1 VSTHY
6 QDISK
11 RQKDDSNPSK
21 DSPKESGGKNSK
33 VSTTTVDAD
42 NPHEFRVLREV
53 SKTLSE
59 KELIEKEYPLKKSEI
74 DLSYAPEG
82 ADSVQDTGKT
92 EPEVEEAAIS
102 IQSPTEAIFETET
115 RPIEEPLPQEK
126 SKTIVP
132 KERKLRPQ
140 KTKAEK
146 SSKVD
151 LGEKRKAKGGQVPK
165 KTKPRISKPTPEQ
178 VIMSKGVAYLAG
190 NTIRMTGWI
199 KLHPGDQVK
208 VGEKEFILKPRQR
221 KRKPLYL
228 LFLILLVS
236 VVLVSSLLLKGKS
249 AGRLIGIVLDEK
261 SKTSLSGAEI
271 QIKEV
276 GKMVRSNQLGFFMF
290 DLVPSGSYTLQTDLK
305 GYQTVKDNV
314 TITKNQATTINILLS
329 PKYLTELPDKSSE
342 ETIPSERPAPENV
355 ASEGTEVEGRYGA
368 INIESNVSEP
378 VVMVDDRML
387 GTGNKAYKNVS
398 MGKHSLRITKE
409 GYQDWTQNIEVKH
422 GKTLNL
428 KINLSEAEAVTP
440 QTPEDWLALA
450 QSQMNSHDFASAVN
464 SYTQALTLNPKSSE
478 ALLGRG
484 LVYNQLNDRAKAVQD
499 LNKAAEYYAIEKNY
513 NQAITCYTHLLT
525 LNDRDLGS
533 LDNRGVCYLR
543 LGQYEKSIQD
553 FEKTI
558 EKDKIF
564 FLGYLHLGE
573 AYHEAGNYEAS
584 LENYKKAKKL
594 NPESPQVYAGLALVY
609 FAKGEKS
616 SAKKSFKKFEELST
630 YIDREKMK
638 QDPEWRKLLQGIEEK
653 AEAEF

>member
-1 VSTHY
+1 MSTHY

-11 RQKDDSNPSK
+11 RQKDDSDPSK
-21 DSPKESGGKNSK
+21 DSPKEAGGKNSK
-33 VSTTTVDAD
+33 VGTTTIDAD
-42 NPHEFRVLREV
+42 NQHEFRVSREV
-53 SKTLSE
+53 SKTSSE
-59 KELIEKEYPLKKSEI
+59 KELIEKEDPLKKSEI

-82 ADSVQDTGKT
+82 TGSGQDTGKT

-126 SKTIVP
+126 SKTIAP
-132 KERKLRPQ
+132 KERKPRPQ
-140 KTKAEK
+140 KAEK
-146 SSKVD
+146 LSKVD
-151 LGEKRKAKGGQVPK
+151 PGGKRKAKGGQVPK
-165 KTKPRISKPTPEQ
+165 KTKPRIFKPTPEQ

-190 NTIRMTGWI
+190 NTIRMTGGI

-228 LFLILLVS
+228 LFFILLVS

-276 GKMVRSNQLGFFMF
+276 GKKVRSNQLGFFMF
-290 DLVPSGSYTLQTDLK
+290 DFVPSGSYTLQTDLK

-329 PKYLTELPDKSSE
+329 PKYLAELPDKSSE
-342 ETIPSERPAPENV
+342 GIAPSERPAPENV
-355 ASEGTEVEGRYGA
+355 ASEGTEAEERCGA

-409 GYQDWTQNIEVKH
+409 GYQDWTQKIEVKK

-428 KINLSEAEAVTP
+428 KINLSETETVTP
-440 QTPEDWLALA
+440 QTAEEWLALA
-450 QSQMNSHDFASAVN
+450 QSQMDSKEFNSAMN
-464 SYTQALTLNPKSSE
+464 SYSQVLTLNPRSSQ

-484 LVYNQLNDRAKAVQD
+484 LVYDQLNDRAKACED
-499 LNKAAEYYAIEKNY
+499 LNKAAEYFASEKNY
-513 NQAITCYTHLLT
+513 NQAITCYTRLLAF
-525 LNDRDLGS
+525 NDRDLGS
-533 LDNRGVCYLR
+533 FYNRGLCYLKSDH
-543 LGQYEKSIQD
+543 YEKSISD
-553 FEKTI
+553 LEKTI
-558 EKDKIF
+558 ELDKKF
-564 FLGYLHLGE
+564 FLGYLNLGE
-573 AYHEAGNYEAS
+573 AYYKSGNYEAS

-594 NPESPQVYAGLALVY
+594 NPENPKVYAGMAFAY

-616 SAKKSFKKFEELST
+616 SAKKSYKKFEELST

-653 AEAEF
+653 SEAEF

>member
-1 VSTHY
+1 MSTHY
-6 QDISK
+6 PDISK
-11 RQKDDSNPSK
+11 RQKDDSDPSK
-21 DSPKESGGKNSK
+21 DSPKEAGGKNSK
-33 VSTTTVDAD
+33 VGTTTVDAD
-42 NPHEFRVLREV
+42 NQHEFRVLREV
-53 SKTLSE
+53 SKTPSE
-59 KELIEKEYPLKKSEI
+59 KELIEKEDPLKKSEI

-82 ADSVQDTGKT
+82 TDSVQDTGKT
-92 EPEVEEAAIS
+92 EPEIEEAAIS

-126 SKTIVP
+126 SKTIAP

-146 SSKVD
+146 SGKVD
-151 LGEKRKAKGGQVPK
+151 LGGKRKAKGGQVPK
-165 KTKPRISKPTPEQ
+165 KTKPRSFKPVPEQ

-190 NTIRMTGWI
+190 NIIRMTGGI

-261 SKTSLSGAEI
+261 SKLSLSNAEI

-276 GKMVRSNQLGFFMF
+276 GKKVRSNQLGFFMF

-355 ASEGTEVEGRYGA
+355 ASEGAEAEGRYGA

-387 GTGNKAYKNVS
+387 GTGNKAYKNIS

-533 LDNRGVCYLR
+533 LDNRGVCYLQ

-553 FEKTI
+553 LEKTI
-558 EKDKIF
+558 ELDKKF
-564 FLGYLHLGE
+564 LLGYLHLGE
-573 AYHEAGNYEAS
+573 AYYKSGNYEAS

-594 NPESPQVYAGLALVY
+594 NPESPQVYSGLALVY

>member
-1 VSTHY
+1 MSTHY

-33 VSTTTVDAD
+33 VGTATVDAD
-42 NPHEFRVLREV
+42 NQHEFRVLREV
-53 SKTLSE
+53 SKTSSE
-59 KELIEKEYPLKKSEI
+59 KELIEKEDPLKKSEI

-82 ADSVQDTGKT
+82 ASSGQDTRRT
-92 EPEVEEAAIS
+92 EPEVEEVTIS

-126 SKTIVP
+126 SKTIMP

-140 KTKAEK
+140 KAEK
-146 SSKVD
+146 LSKVD
-151 LGEKRKAKGGQVPK
+151 PGGKRKAKGEQVPK

-178 VIMSKGVAYLAG
+178 VIMSKGVAYLDG
-190 NTIRMTGWI
+190 NTIRMTGGI
-199 KLHPGDQVK
+199 KLHPGDQIK
-208 VGEKEFILKPRQR
+208 VGEKEFILQTRPR

-228 LFLILLVS
+228 LLFILLVG

-249 AGRLIGIVLDEK
+249 SGRLIGIVFDEK
-261 SKTSLSGAEI
+261 SKTSLSDAEI

-276 GKMVRSNQLGFFMF
+276 GKKVRSNQLGFFMF

-314 TITKNQATTINILLS
+314 TITKKQVTTISVLLS

-342 ETIPSERPAPENV
+342 EIALSEKPAPENV
-355 ASEGTEVEGRYGA
+355 TAEGALAEEEYGA

-387 GTGNKAYKNVS
+387 GTGNKIYKNIS

-409 GYQDWTQNIEVKH
+409 GYQDWTQKIEVKH
-422 GKTLNL
+422 GKTVNL

-440 QTPEDWLALA
+440 QTAEEWMALA
-450 QSQMNSHDFASAVN
+450 QSQMDSKEFTSAVN
-464 SYTQALTLNPKSSE
+464 SYSQALTLNPKSSK

-484 LVYNQLNDRAKAVQD
+484 LVYNQLNDRAKACED
-499 LNKAAEYYAIEKNY
+499 LNKAAEYYASEKNY
-513 NQAITCYTHLLT
+513 NQAIICYTNLLGF
-525 LNDRDLGS
+525 NDRDIGS
-533 LDNRGVCYLR
+533 FYNRGLCYLN
-543 LGQYEKSIQD
+543 LNQYEKSISD
-553 FEKTI
+553 LEKAI
-558 EKDKIF
+558 ELDKKF
-564 FLGYLHLGE
+564 FLGYLNLGE
-573 AYHEAGNYEAS
+573 AYYKSGNYETS

-594 NPESPQVYAGLALVY
+594 NPESPQVYAGMAFAY

-616 SAKKSFKKFEELST
+616 SAKKSYKKFEEFST
-630 YIDREKMK
+630 YIDRERMK

-653 AEAEF
+653 SEAEF

>member
-1 VSTHY
+1 VFVSTHY

-11 RQKDDSNPSK
+11 RQKDDSDPSK
-21 DSPKESGGKNSK
+21 DSPKEAGGKNSK
-33 VSTTTVDAD
+33 VGTTTVDAD
-42 NPHEFRVLREV
+42 NQHEFRVLKEV
-53 SKTLSE
+53 SKTPSK
-59 KELIEKEYPLKKSEI
+59 KELIEKEDPLKKSEI

-82 ADSVQDTGKT
+82 AGSGEDTGKT
-92 EPEVEEAAIS
+92 EPEVEEATIS
-102 IQSPTEAIFETET
+102 IQSPTEAIFETEIQ
-115 RPIEEPLPQEK
+115 PIEEPLPKEK
-126 SKTIVP
+126 SKTIAP

-140 KTKAEK
+140 KAEK

-151 LGEKRKAKGGQVPK
+151 LGGKRKAKGEQVAK

-178 VIMSKGVAYLAG
+178 VIMSKGVAYIDG
-190 NTIRMTGWI
+190 NTIRMTGGI

-208 VGEKEFILKPRQR
+208 VGEKEFILQTRQR

-228 LFLILLVS
+228 LLFILLVG

-261 SKTSLSGAEI
+261 SKTSLSGAEV

-276 GKMVRSNQLGFFMF
+276 GKKVRSNQLGFFMF
-290 DLVPSGSYTLQTDLK
+290 DFVPSGSYTLQTDLR

-314 TITKNQATTINILLS
+314 TITKNQATTISILLS
-329 PKYLTELPDKSSE
+329 PKYLSELPDKSSE
-342 ETIPSERPAPENV
+342 ETISSERPAPENV

-378 VVMVDDRML
+378 MVMVDDRML
-387 GTGNKAYKNVS
+387 GTGNKAYKNIS

-409 GYQDWTQNIEVKH
+409 GYQDWTQKIEVKH

-450 QSQMNSHDFASAVN
+450 QSQMNSHDLASAVN
-464 SYTQALTLNPKSSE
+464 SYSEALSLNPKSSE

-499 LNKAAEYYAIEKNY
+499 LNKAAEYYTSEKNY

-533 LDNRGVCYLR
+533 LDNRGVCYLK
-543 LGQYEKSIQD
+543 LDQYEKSIRD

-558 EKDKIF
+558 EQDKKF

-573 AYHEAGNYEAS
+573 AYYKAGNYEAS

-594 NPESPQVYAGLALVY
+594 NPESPQVYVGLALAY
-609 FAKGEKS
+609 FTKGEKS
-616 SAKKSFKKFEELST
+616 SAKKSYKKFEELST
-630 YIDREKMK
+630 YIDRERMK

-653 AEAEF
+653 SEAEF

>member
-6 QDISK
+6 PDISK
-11 RQKDDSNPSK
+11 RQKDDSDPSK
-21 DSPKESGGKNSK
+21 DSPKEAGGKNSK
-33 VSTTTVDAD
+33 VGTTTVDAD
-42 NPHEFRVLREV
+42 NRHEFRVLREV
-53 SKTLSE
+53 SKTPSE
-59 KELIEKEYPLKKSEI
+59 KELIEKEDPLKKSEI

-82 ADSVQDTGKT
+82 TDSVQDTGKT
-92 EPEVEEAAIS
+92 EPEIEEAAIS

-126 SKTIVP
+126 SKTIAP

-140 KTKAEK
+140 KAEK
-146 SSKVD
+146 LSKVD
-151 LGEKRKAKGGQVPK
+151 LGGKRKAKGGQVPK
-165 KTKPRISKPTPEQ
+165 KTKPRISKPVPEQ
-178 VIMSKGVAYLAG
+178 VIMSKGVAYLDG
-190 NTIRMTGWI
+190 NTIRMTGGI
-199 KLHPGDQVK
+199 KLHPGGQIK
-208 VGEKEFILKPRQR
+208 IGEKEFILQTRQR

-228 LFLILLVS
+228 LLFILLVG

-261 SKTSLSGAEI
+261 SKLSLSNAEI

-290 DLVPSGSYTLQTDLK
+290 DFVPSGSYTLQTDLR
-305 GYQTVKDNV
+305 GYQTVKDNI
-314 TITKNQATTINILLS
+314 TITKNQTSTISVLVS
-329 PKYLTELPDKSSE
+329 PKYLTGLPDKSSVE
-342 ETIPSERPAPENV
+342 IAPSEKPAFGNV
-355 ASEGTEVEGRYGA
+355 TAEGTQAEEEYGA

-409 GYQDWTQNIEVKH
+409 GYQDWTQKIEVKH

-428 KINLSEAEAVTP
+428 KINLSETETVTP
-440 QTPEDWLALA
+440 QTAEKWLALA
-450 QSQMNSHDFASAVN
+450 QSQMNSHDFAFAVN

-499 LNKAAEYYAIEKNY
+499 LNKAAEYYAIETNY

-533 LDNRGVCYLR
+533 LDNRGVCYLQ

-558 EKDKIF
+558 ELDKKF
-564 FLGYLHLGE
+564 LLGYLHSGE
-573 AYHEAGNYEAS
+573 AYYKSGNYEAS

-594 NPESPQVYAGLALVY
+594 NAESPQVYAGLALVY
-609 FAKGEKS
+609 LAKGEKS

-630 YIDREKMK
+630 YIDRERMK

>member
-1 VSTHY
+1 MSTHY
-6 QDISK
+6 PDISK
-11 RQKDDSNPSK
+11 RQKDDSDPSK
-21 DSPKESGGKNSK
+21 DSPKEAGGKNSK
-33 VSTTTVDAD
+33 VGTTTVDAD
-42 NPHEFRVLREV
+42 NRHEFRVLREV
-53 SKTLSE
+53 SKTPSE
-59 KELIEKEYPLKKSEI
+59 KELIEKEDPLKKSEI

-82 ADSVQDTGKT
+82 TDSVQDTGKT
-92 EPEVEEAAIS
+92 EPEIEEAAIS

-126 SKTIVP
+126 SKTIAP

-140 KTKAEK
+140 KAEK
-146 SSKVD
+146 LSKVD
-151 LGEKRKAKGGQVPK
+151 LGGKRKAKGGQVPK
-165 KTKPRISKPTPEQ
+165 KTKPRISKPVPEQ
-178 VIMSKGVAYLAG
+178 VIMSKGVAYLDG
-190 NTIRMTGWI
+190 NTIRMTGGI
-199 KLHPGDQVK
+199 KLHPGGQIK
-208 VGEKEFILKPRQR
+208 IGEKEFILQTRQR

-228 LFLILLVS
+228 LLFILLVG

-261 SKTSLSGAEI
+261 SKLSLSNAEI

-290 DLVPSGSYTLQTDLK
+290 DFVPSGSYTLQTDLR
-305 GYQTVKDNV
+305 GYQTVKDNI
-314 TITKNQATTINILLS
+314 TITKNQTSTISVLVS
-329 PKYLTELPDKSSE
+329 PKYLTGLPDKSSVE
-342 ETIPSERPAPENV
+342 IAPSEKPAFGNV
-355 ASEGTEVEGRYGA
+355 TAEGTQAEEEYGA

-409 GYQDWTQNIEVKH
+409 GYQDWTQKIEVKH

-428 KINLSEAEAVTP
+428 KINLSETETVTP
-440 QTPEDWLALA
+440 QTAEKWLAHA
-450 QSQMNSHDFASAVN
+450 QSQMNTHDYAFAVN

-533 LDNRGVCYLR
+533 LDNRGVCYLQ

-558 EKDKIF
+558 ELDKKF
-564 FLGYLHLGE
+564 LLGYLHSGE
-573 AYHEAGNYEAS
+573 AYYKSGNYEAS

-594 NPESPQVYAGLALVY
+594 NAESPQVYAGLALVY

-630 YIDREKMK
+630 YIDRERMK

>member
-1 VSTHY
+1 MSTHY
-6 QDISK
+6 PDISK
-11 RQKDDSNPSK
+11 RQKDDSDPSK
-21 DSPKESGGKNSK
+21 DSPKETGGKNSK
-33 VSTTTVDAD
+33 IGTTTVDAD
-42 NPHEFRVLREV
+42 DQHESRVLREV
-53 SKTLSE
+53 SKAPSE
-59 KELIEKEYPLKKSEI
+59 KELIEKEDPLKKSEI

-82 ADSVQDTGKT
+82 TDSVQDTGKT
-92 EPEVEEAAIS
+92 EPEIEEAAIS

-126 SKTIVP
+126 SKTIAP

-140 KTKAEK
+140 KAEK
-146 SSKVD
+146 LSKVD
-151 LGEKRKAKGGQVPK
+151 LGGKRKAKGGQVPK
-165 KTKPRISKPTPEQ
+165 KTKPRISKPVPEQ
-178 VIMSKGVAYLAG
+178 VIMSKGVAYLDG
-190 NTIRMTGWI
+190 NTIRMTGGI
-199 KLHPGDQVK
+199 KLHPGGQIK
-208 VGEKEFILKPRQR
+208 IGEKEFILQTRQR

-228 LFLILLVS
+228 LLFILLVG

-261 SKTSLSGAEI
+261 SKLSLSNAEI

-290 DLVPSGSYTLQTDLK
+290 DFVPSGSYTLQTDLR
-305 GYQTVKDNV
+305 GYQTVKDNI
-314 TITKNQATTINILLS
+314 TITKNQTSTISVLVS
-329 PKYLTELPDKSSE
+329 PKYLTGLPDKSSVE
-342 ETIPSERPAPENV
+342 IAPSEKPAFGNV
-355 ASEGTEVEGRYGA
+355 TAEGTQAEEEYGA

-409 GYQDWTQNIEVKH
+409 GYQDWTQKIEVKH

-428 KINLSEAEAVTP
+428 KINLSETETVTP
-440 QTPEDWLALA
+440 QTAEKWLALA
-450 QSQMNSHDFASAVN
+450 QSQMNSHDFAFAVN

-533 LDNRGVCYLR
+533 LDNRGVCYLQ

-558 EKDKIF
+558 ELDKKF
-564 FLGYLHLGE
+564 LLGYLHSGE
-573 AYHEAGNYEAS
+573 AYYKSGNYEAS

-594 NPESPQVYAGLALVY
+594 NAESPQVYAGLALVY

-630 YIDREKMK
+630 YIDRERMK

>member
-6 QDISK
+6 PDISK
-11 RQKDDSNPSK
+11 RQKDDSDPSK
-21 DSPKESGGKNSK
+21 DSPKEAGGKNSK
-33 VSTTTVDAD
+33 VGTTTVDAD
-42 NPHEFRVLREV
+42 NRHEFRVLREV
-53 SKTLSE
+53 SKTPSE
-59 KELIEKEYPLKKSEI
+59 KELIEKEDPLKKSEI

-82 ADSVQDTGKT
+82 TDSVQDTGKT
-92 EPEVEEAAIS
+92 EPEIEEAAIS

-126 SKTIVP
+126 SKTIAP

-140 KTKAEK
+140 KAEK
-146 SSKVD
+146 LSKVD
-151 LGEKRKAKGGQVPK
+151 LGGKRKAKGGQVPK
-165 KTKPRISKPTPEQ
+165 KTKPRISKPVPEQ
-178 VIMSKGVAYLAG
+178 VIMSKGVAYLDG
-190 NTIRMTGWI
+190 NTIRMTGGI
-199 KLHPGDQVK
+199 KLHPGGQIK
-208 VGEKEFILKPRQR
+208 IGEKEFILQTRQR

-228 LFLILLVS
+228 LLFILLVG

-261 SKTSLSGAEI
+261 SKLSLSNAEI

-290 DLVPSGSYTLQTDLK
+290 DFVPSGSYTLQTDLR
-305 GYQTVKDNV
+305 GYQTVKDNI
-314 TITKNQATTINILLS
+314 TITKNQTSTISVLVS
-329 PKYLTELPDKSSE
+329 PKYLTGLPDKSSVE
-342 ETIPSERPAPENV
+342 IAPSEKPAFGNV
-355 ASEGTEVEGRYGA
+355 TAEGTQAEEEYGA

-409 GYQDWTQNIEVKH
+409 GYQDWTQKIEVKH

-428 KINLSEAEAVTP
+428 KINLSETETVTP
-440 QTPEDWLALA
+440 QTAEKWLALA
-450 QSQMNSHDFASAVN
+450 QSQMNSHDFAFAVN

-499 LNKAAEYYAIEKNY
+499 LNKAAEYYAIETNY

-533 LDNRGVCYLR
+533 LDNRGVCYLQ

-558 EKDKIF
+558 ELDKKF
-564 FLGYLHLGE
+564 LLGYLHSGE
-573 AYHEAGNYEAS
+573 AYYKSGNYEAS

-594 NPESPQVYAGLALVY
+594 NAESPQVYAGLALVY

-630 YIDREKMK
+630 YIDRERMK

>member
-6 QDISK
+6 PDISK
-11 RQKDDSNPSK
+11 RQKDDSDPSK
-21 DSPKESGGKNSK
+21 DSPKEAGGKNSK
-33 VSTTTVDAD
+33 VGTTTVDAD
-42 NPHEFRVLREV
+42 NRHEFRVLREV
-53 SKTLSE
+53 SKTPSE
-59 KELIEKEYPLKKSEI
+59 KELIEKEDPLKKSEI

-82 ADSVQDTGKT
+82 TDSVQDTGKT
-92 EPEVEEAAIS
+92 EPEIEEAAIS

-126 SKTIVP
+126 SKTIAP

-140 KTKAEK
+140 KAEK
-146 SSKVD
+146 LSKVD
-151 LGEKRKAKGGQVPK
+151 LGGKRKAKGGQVPK
-165 KTKPRISKPTPEQ
+165 KTKPRISKPVPEQ
-178 VIMSKGVAYLAG
+178 VIMSKGVAYLDG
-190 NTIRMTGWI
+190 NTIRMTGGI
-199 KLHPGDQVK
+199 KLHPGGQIK
-208 VGEKEFILKPRQR
+208 IGEKEFILQTRQR

-228 LFLILLVS
+228 LLFILLVG

-261 SKTSLSGAEI
+261 SKLSLSNAEI

-290 DLVPSGSYTLQTDLK
+290 DFVPSGSYTLQTDLR
-305 GYQTVKDNV
+305 GYQTVKDNI
-314 TITKNQATTINILLS
+314 TITKNQTSTISVLVS
-329 PKYLTELPDKSSE
+329 PKYLTGLPDKSSVE
-342 ETIPSERPAPENV
+342 IAPSEKPAFGNV
-355 ASEGTEVEGRYGA
+355 TAEGTQAEEEYGA

-409 GYQDWTQNIEVKH
+409 GYQDWTQKIEVKH

-428 KINLSEAEAVTP
+428 KINLSETETVTP
-440 QTPEDWLALA
+440 QTAEKWLALA
-450 QSQMNSHDFASAVN
+450 QSQMNSHDFAFAVN

-533 LDNRGVCYLR
+533 LDNRGVCYLQ

-558 EKDKIF
+558 ELDKKF
-564 FLGYLHLGE
+564 LLGYLHSGE
-573 AYHEAGNYEAS
+573 AYYKSGNYEAS

-594 NPESPQVYAGLALVY
+594 NAESPQVYAGLALVY

-630 YIDREKMK
+630 YIDRERMK

>member
-1 VSTHY
+1 MSTHY
-6 QDISK
+6 PDISK
-11 RQKDDSNPSK
+11 RQKDDSDPSK
-21 DSPKESGGKNSK
+21 DSPKEAGGKNSK
-33 VSTTTVDAD
+33 VGTTTVDAD
-42 NPHEFRVLREV
+42 NRHEFRVLREV
-53 SKTLSE
+53 SKTPSE
-59 KELIEKEYPLKKSEI
+59 KELIEKEDPLKKSEI

-82 ADSVQDTGKT
+82 TDSVQDTGKT
-92 EPEVEEAAIS
+92 EPEIEEAAIS

-126 SKTIVP
+126 SKTIAP

-140 KTKAEK
+140 KAEK
-146 SSKVD
+146 LSKVD
-151 LGEKRKAKGGQVPK
+151 LGGKRKAKGGQVPK
-165 KTKPRISKPTPEQ
+165 KTKPRISKPVPEQ
-178 VIMSKGVAYLAG
+178 VIMSKGVAYLDG
-190 NTIRMTGWI
+190 NTIRMTGGI
-199 KLHPGDQVK
+199 KLHPGGQIK
-208 VGEKEFILKPRQR
+208 IGEKEFILQTRQR

-228 LFLILLVS
+228 LLFILLVG

-261 SKTSLSGAEI
+261 SKLSLSNAEI

-290 DLVPSGSYTLQTDLK
+290 DFVPSGSYTLQTDLR
-305 GYQTVKDNV
+305 GYQTVKDNI
-314 TITKNQATTINILLS
+314 TITKNQTSTISVLVS
-329 PKYLTELPDKSSE
+329 PKYLTGLPDKSSVE
-342 ETIPSERPAPENV
+342 IAPSEKPAFGNV
-355 ASEGTEVEGRYGA
+355 TAEGTQAEEEYGA

-409 GYQDWTQNIEVKH
+409 GYQDWTQKIEVKH

-428 KINLSEAEAVTP
+428 KINLSETETVTP
-440 QTPEDWLALA
+440 QTAEKWLALA
-450 QSQMNSHDFASAVN
+450 QSQMNSHDFAFAVN

-499 LNKAAEYYAIEKNY
+499 LNKAAEYYAIETNY

-533 LDNRGVCYLR
+533 LDNRGVCYLQ

-558 EKDKIF
+558 ELDKKF
-564 FLGYLHLGE
+564 LLGYLHSGE
-573 AYHEAGNYEAS
+573 AYYKSGNYEAS

-594 NPESPQVYAGLALVY
+594 NAESPQVYAGLALVY

-630 YIDREKMK
+630 YIDRERMK

>member
-6 QDISK
+6 PDISK
-11 RQKDDSNPSK
+11 RQKDDSDPSK
-21 DSPKESGGKNSK
+21 DSPKETGGKNSK
-33 VSTTTVDAD
+33 IGTTTVDAD
-42 NPHEFRVLREV
+42 DQHESRVLREV
-53 SKTLSE
+53 SKAPSE
-59 KELIEKEYPLKKSEI
+59 KELIEKEDPLKKSEI

-82 ADSVQDTGKT
+82 TDSVQDTGKT
-92 EPEVEEAAIS
+92 EPEIEEAAIS

-126 SKTIVP
+126 SKTIAP

-140 KTKAEK
+140 KAEK
-146 SSKVD
+146 LSKVD
-151 LGEKRKAKGGQVPK
+151 LGGKRKAKGGQVPK
-165 KTKPRISKPTPEQ
+165 KTKPRISKPVPEQ
-178 VIMSKGVAYLAG
+178 VIMSKGVAYLDG
-190 NTIRMTGWI
+190 NTIRMTGGI
-199 KLHPGDQVK
+199 KLHPGGQIK
-208 VGEKEFILKPRQR
+208 IGEKEFILQTRQR

-228 LFLILLVS
+228 LLFILLVG

-261 SKTSLSGAEI
+261 SKLSLSNAEI

-290 DLVPSGSYTLQTDLK
+290 DFVPSGSYTLQTDLR
-305 GYQTVKDNV
+305 GYQTVKDNI
-314 TITKNQATTINILLS
+314 TITKNQTSTISVLVS
-329 PKYLTELPDKSSE
+329 PKYLTGLPDKSSVE
-342 ETIPSERPAPENV
+342 IAPSEKPAFGNV
-355 ASEGTEVEGRYGA
+355 TAEGTQAEEEYGA

-409 GYQDWTQNIEVKH
+409 GYQDWTQKIEVKH

-428 KINLSEAEAVTP
+428 KINLSETETVTP
-440 QTPEDWLALA
+440 QTAEKWLALA
-450 QSQMNSHDFASAVN
+450 QSQMNSHDFAFAVN

-533 LDNRGVCYLR
+533 LDNRGVCYLQ

-558 EKDKIF
+558 ELDKKF
-564 FLGYLHLGE
+564 LLGYLHSGE
-573 AYHEAGNYEAS
+573 AYYKSGNYEAS

-594 NPESPQVYAGLALVY
+594 NAESPQVYAGLALVY

-630 YIDREKMK
+630 YIDRERMK

>member
-1 VSTHY
+1 VSTQY

-33 VSTTTVDAD
+33 VGTATVDSD
-42 NPHEFRVLREV
+42 NQHEFRVLREV
-53 SKTLSE
+53 SKMPSE
-59 KELIEKEYPLKKSEI
+59 KELIEKEDPLKKSEI

-82 ADSVQDTGKT
+82 AGSGQDTGRT
-92 EPEVEEAAIS
+92 EPEVEEATIS

-115 RPIEEPLPQEK
+115 RPFEEPLPKEK

-140 KTKAEK
+140 KAEK
-146 SSKVD
+146 LSKVD
-151 LGEKRKAKGGQVPK
+151 PGGKRKAKGEQVPK

-178 VIMSKGVAYLAG
+178 VIMSKGVAYLDG
-190 NTIRMTGWI
+190 NTIRMTGGI
-199 KLHPGDQVK
+199 KLHPGDQIK
-208 VGEKEFILKPRQR
+208 AGEKEFILQTRPR
-221 KRKPLYL
+221 KRKPVYL
-228 LFLILLVS
+228 VFFILLVG

-249 AGRLIGIVLDEK
+249 SGRLIGIVLDEK

-276 GKMVRSNQLGFFMF
+276 GKKVRSNQLGFFMF

-314 TITKNQATTINILLS
+314 TITKKQATTISVLLS

-342 ETIPSERPAPENV
+342 EIALSEKPAPENV
-355 ASEGTEVEGRYGA
+355 TAEGALAEEEYGA

-387 GTGNKAYKNVS
+387 GTGNKIYKNIS

-409 GYQDWTQNIEVKH
+409 GYQDWTQKIEVKH
-422 GKTLNL
+422 GKAINL

-440 QTPEDWLALA
+440 QTAEEWIALA
-450 QSQMNSHDFASAVN
+450 QSQMDSKEFTSAVN
-464 SYTQALTLNPKSSE
+464 SYSQALTLNPKSSK
-478 ALLGRG
+478 ALLDRG
-484 LVYNQLNDRAKAVQD
+484 LVYKQLNDRTKAVQD
-499 LNKAAEYYAIEKNY
+499 LNKAGEYYASEKNY
-513 NQAITCYTHLLT
+513 NQAIICYTNLLGF
-525 LNDRDLGS
+525 NDRDIGS
-533 LDNRGVCYLR
+533 FYNRGLCYLN
-543 LGQYEKSIQD
+543 LNQYEKSISD
-553 FEKTI
+553 LEKAI
-558 EKDKIF
+558 ELDKKF

-573 AYHEAGNYEAS
+573 AYYKSGNYETS

-594 NPESPQVYAGLALVY
+594 NPESPQVYAGMAFAY

-616 SAKKSFKKFEELST
+616 SAKKSYKKFEELST
-630 YIDREKMK
+630 YIDRERMK

-653 AEAEF
+653 SEAEF

>member
-1 VSTHY
+1 MSTRY

-33 VSTTTVDAD
+33 VGTTTIDAD
-42 NPHEFRVLREV
+42 NQHEFRVSREV
-53 SKTLSE
+53 SKMPSE
-59 KELIEKEYPLKKSEI
+59 KGLIEKEDPLKKSEI

-82 ADSVQDTGKT
+82 AGSGQDTGRT
-92 EPEVEEAAIS
+92 EPEVEEATIS

-115 RPIEEPLPQEK
+115 RPIEEPLPKEK

-140 KTKAEK
+140 KAEK
-146 SSKVD
+146 LSKVD
-151 LGEKRKAKGGQVPK
+151 PGGKRKAKGEQVPK

-178 VIMSKGVAYLAG
+178 VIMSKGVAYLDG
-190 NTIRMTGWI
+190 NTIRMTGGI
-199 KLHPGDQVK
+199 KLHPGDQIK
-208 VGEKEFILKPRQR
+208 VGEKEFILQTRQR

-228 LFLILLVS
+228 LLFILLVG

-249 AGRLIGIVLDEK
+249 SGRLIGIVFDEK

-276 GKMVRSNQLGFFMF
+276 GKKVRSNQLGFFMF

-314 TITKNQATTINILLS
+314 TITKNQATTISILLF
-329 PKYLTELPDKSSE
+329 PKYLSELPDKSSD

-355 ASEGTEVEGRYGA
+355 ASEGTESEERDGA

-378 VVMVDDRML
+378 MVMVDDRML
-387 GTGNKAYKNVS
+387 GTGNKIYKNIS

-409 GYQDWTQNIEVKH
+409 GYQDWTQKIEVKH
-422 GKTLNL
+422 GKTINL

-440 QTPEDWLALA
+440 QTAEEWIAFA
-450 QSQMNSHDFASAVN
+450 QSQMDSKEFTSAVN
-464 SYTQALTLNPKSSE
+464 SYSRALTLNPKSSK

-484 LVYNQLNDRAKAVQD
+484 LVYDQLNDRAKACED
-499 LNKAAEYYAIEKNY
+499 LNKAAEYYASEKNY
-513 NQAITCYTHLLT
+513 NQAINCYTRLLA
-525 LNDRDLGS
+525 LNGRDIGS
-533 LDNRGVCYLR
+533 FYNRGLCYLN
-543 LGQYEKSIQD
+543 LNQYEKSISD
-553 FEKTI
+553 LEKTI
-558 EKDKIF
+558 ELDKKF
-564 FLGYLHLGE
+564 FLGYLSLGE
-573 AYHEAGNYEAS
+573 AYYKSGNYEAS

-594 NPESPQVYAGLALVY
+594 NPESPQVYAGMAFAY

-616 SAKKSFKKFEELST
+616 SAKKSYKKFEEFST
-630 YIDREKMK
+630 YIDRERMK

-653 AEAEF
+653 SEAEF